1 MNSIS
6 DGERARRAQNRDAA
20 AAPYDRL
27 INKIGVS
34 GTDPGHDRT
43 GSTNSEAALGREQLK
58 NAAIGEGFGP
68 QSNAFS
74 GATNVQ
80 KIEANHKINE
90 SQIRKEEAYETFQLE
105 IARMRERERFKAPLE

>member
-58 NAAIGEGFGP
+58 NAAVGEGN
-68 QSNAFS
+68 SNSKAFS

-90 SQIRKEEAYETFQLE
+90 SKIRKEEAYETFQLE